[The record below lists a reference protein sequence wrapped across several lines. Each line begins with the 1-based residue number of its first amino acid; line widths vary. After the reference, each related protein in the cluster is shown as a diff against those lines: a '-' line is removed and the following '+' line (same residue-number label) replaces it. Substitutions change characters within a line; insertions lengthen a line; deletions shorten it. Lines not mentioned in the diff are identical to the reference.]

1 MIEAKPMFRLGSS
14 HHSPTMHLPEEQ
26 DAPIQV
32 NIVPMI
38 DVIFAVLVFFLI
50 SSLYLTRSQ
59 PQLPVTLPSAATGEE
74 GPTVNTLTVVIQ
86 ASGEIFLGQ
95 QPTSLDTLATAIE
108 ARRVGT
114 QPLVVVIRAD
124 TVVPH
129 GRVVAVMDRLR
140 AIAGVEI
147 GIAVAPEG
155 L

>member
-1 MIEAKPMFRLGSS
+1 MQIPEDPDNRL
-14 HHSPTMHLPEEQ
+14 
-26 DAPIQV
+26 QV

-50 SSLYLTRSQ
+50 SSLYLTQSQ
-59 PQLPVTLPSAATGEE
+59 QELPVNLPSATTGEE
-74 GPTVNTLTVVIQ
+74 GPTINTLTVVIQ
-86 ASGEIFLGQ
+86 ASGEVFLGQ
-95 QPTSLDTLATAIE
+95 QPTALETLVADIE

-129 GRVVAVMDRLR
+129 GRVVAVMDQLR

-147 GIAVAPEG
+147 GIAVQPEG

>member
-1 MIEAKPMFRLGSS
+1 MQIPEDPDNRL
-14 HHSPTMHLPEEQ
+14 
-26 DAPIQV
+26 QV

-50 SSLYLTRSQ
+50 SSLYLTQSQ
-59 PQLPVTLPSAATGEE
+59 QELPVNLPSAATGEE
-74 GPTVNTLTVVIQ
+74 GPTINTLTVVIQ
-86 ASGEIFLGQ
+86 ANGEVFLGQ
-95 QPTSLDTLATAIE
+95 QPTALETLVADIE

-129 GRVVAVMDRLR
+129 GRVVAVMDQLR

-147 GIAVAPEG
+147 GIAVQPEG